1 MQYNNNKA
9 YLSQTSWGRLEMKPT
24 RPNTR
29 IPTKVKEDGKEEG
42 RKKREKKSNRLPR
55 KDKKGKTKRNQNGT
69 CGEVS
74 VLHP

>member
-1 MQYNNNKA
+1 MQYNNKA

-42 RKKREKKSNRLPR
+42 RKKREKE
-55 KDKKGKTKRNQNGT
+55 Q
-69 CGEVS
+69 
-74 VLHP
+74 